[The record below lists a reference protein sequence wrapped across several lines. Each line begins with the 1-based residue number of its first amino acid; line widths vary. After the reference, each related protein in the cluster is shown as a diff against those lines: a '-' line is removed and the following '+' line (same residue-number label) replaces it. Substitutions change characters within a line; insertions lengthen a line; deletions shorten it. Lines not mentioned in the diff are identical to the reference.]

1 MTFFKEM
8 YGSNQFQSE
17 SEYRELRHILSEA
30 IGAGRVEKVPVRK
43 RNRLFPSEQ
52 WFRDK
57 ETGEIYSLIKPQERI
72 RGRWA
77 KVDFDPYS

>member
-1 MTFFKEM
+1 MDNKPQFPSDPE
-8 YGSNQFQSE
+8 YG
-17 SEYRELRHILSEA
+17 ELWRTLSEA
-30 IGAGRVEKVPVRK
+30 MAEGKIEKVPVIK
-43 RNRLFPSEQ
+43 RNRYFPGEQ

-77 KVDFDPYS
+77 KVDRETYS

>member
-1 MTFFKEM
+1 MAVFSKFWPT
-8 YGSNQFQSE
+8 GQFPSDAEFSE
-17 SEYRELRHILSEA
+17 LWETLSQAMAEGQ
-30 IGAGRVEKVPVRK
+30 IEKVPVIK
-43 RNRLFPSEQ
+43 RHRYFPTEQ

-77 KVDFDPYS
+77 KVDRERYS